1 MSIEQFGESLLGDI
15 RKRREQESRRLRK
28 QEERQALLGLGVGLA
43 AKIGNERLAAKTND
57 FLNNEKVWSAT
68 QVQKQA
74 RQNAASLQGVR
85 SSINKGGQGY
95 QSGDTVGY
103 AMATMRPEFEAR
115 AKEKMSDVYTND
127 LTEYNDLVTAEVQ
140 KLANQWAS
148 EYEKAIVLAD
158 DIADKDSYESM
169 VKMNAL
175 KAQPSNIGSW
185 VTQGISNLFGG
196 KSQEDIQNKAL
207 LAITTEGRFA
217 KSAEALNT
225 FMSTYNSTGDMVR
238 AYNFT
243 NKVFPE
249 EVFGPDKKTKIN
261 KDSDIQ
267 VVDDKV
273 FVVEKETTTNLI
285 TQEKTTEVKIKRN
298 DKGQPVTLIDTSN
311 PEATMLALVK
321 EKQDTFNYGIR
332 AQQMLKPKAFEG
344 FMAEA
349 NSLNLRPENVRT
361 LDEYSKVGQ
370 LYHRWVIGNTKDP
383 EAASTERTLIDVI
396 STGVFE
402 TEIAQEQLK
411 SKDLSEDEKQRR
423 MQGLLLNLINTAS
436 AVSGEK
442 SRSQTTI
449 PTTLDFATLDRQL
462 FEQEYPLISR
472 QTRD

>member
-103 AMATMRPEFEAR
+103 AMSTMRPEFEAR
-115 AKEKMSDVYTND
+115 AKEKLSDVYTND

-217 KSAEALNT
+217 KNAEALNT

-249 EVFGPDKKTKIN
+249 EAFGPDKKTKIN
-261 KDSDIQ
+261 IESDVE
-267 VVDDKV
+267 VVDDKLI
-273 FVVEKETTTNLI
+273 VVEKETTTNLI
-285 TQEKTTEVKIKRN
+285 TQEKKEEVKVKRD
-298 DKGQPVTLIDTSN
+298 DKGQPVTLIDTSD
-311 PEATMLALVK
+311 PEATMLALVA
-321 EKQDTFNYGIR
+321 EKQSTFNYGIR
-332 AQQMLKPKAFEG
+332 AQQMLKPRAFEG

-361 LDEYSKVGQ
+361 LDEYNKVGQ
-370 LYHRWVIGNTKDP
+370 LYHRWVVGNTKDP
-383 EAASTERTLIDVI
+383 EAAATERALIDVI

-411 SKDLSEDEKQRR
+411 SKNLPENEKQRR
-423 MQGLLLNLINTAS
+423 MRGLLLNLINTAG

-442 SRSQTTI
+442 SRSRTTI
-449 PTTLDFATLDRQL
+449 PITLDYATLDRRI
-462 FEQEYPLISR
+462 FEETYPLISR